1 MISFGIRFIQITSF
15 AAGLSAMSTLALADT
30 GHSHGAG
37 IGEPAKASAATRTV
51 QVELGDIFYEPKTIQ
66 VQAGETVR
74 FVLKNTGQLL
84 HDFTIGTAEMQAEH
98 QKEMLAMME
107 RDRTSK
113 RLTSRH

>member
-1 MISFGIRFIQITSF
+1 
-15 AAGLSAMSTLALADT
+15 MSTLALADT

-37 IGEPAKASAATRTV
+37 IGEPAKAYAATRTV
-51 QVELGDIFYEPKTIQ
+51 HVELGDIFYEPKTIQ

-84 HDFTIGTAEMQAEH
+84 HDFTIGTAEMHAEH

-107 RDRTSK
+107 SGLLNATGIETDMTMMENSEID
-113 RLTSRH
+113 SHS